1 MGRPCG
7 IELKDELATHAVK
20 YSFYLKNRITDRQT
34 LIIQTWTLGKFLLRK
49 ELNET
54 VTLRQTGIFGM
65 IKNGAFNKE
74 LGSFP
79 HLKTYEIHGIL
90 TNMACG

>member
-7 IELKDELATHAVK
+7 IELKDELATHAMK